1 MKVIVV
7 GCGRVGAELAHRL
20 FQKGHKV
27 TIIDQVAAAFENLA
41 PDFRGRTL
49 EGEVLNQE
57 VLQRAGIT
65 SADALAA
72 VTNSDSLNVVVAHI
86 ARTVYHLSN
95 VIARNYD
102 PHWRPVHE
110 VFGSQVVS
118 SASWGAQR
126 IEEMLYQVEMRTL
139 FSAGNGEI
147 EICELVVPESW
158 QGHSLPEVLPKGD
171 CLPVALTRGG
181 QAMLPSG
188 DTRLQAGDIVHLST
202 TMQGIE
208 ALRTRL
214 ARPEEE

>member
-86 ARTVYHLSN
+86 AHTVYHLSN
-95 VIARNYD
+95 VIVRNYD
-102 PHWRPVHE
+102 PHWRPVYE

-118 SASWGAQR
+118 STRWGAQR

-158 QGHSLPEVLPKGD
+158 QGHSLQEMLPEGD

-188 DTRLQAGDIVHLST
+188 ETRLQAGDIVHLST